1 MAEKQF
7 VLDLAKLVIA
17 VAWADG
23 TLVNEEL
30 NAVKDLLFA
39 DSRPDRRGLAT
50 T

>member
-30 NAVKDLLFA
+30 NAVRSALC
-39 DSRPDRRGLAT
+39 DSRPDRELAT
-50 T
+50 